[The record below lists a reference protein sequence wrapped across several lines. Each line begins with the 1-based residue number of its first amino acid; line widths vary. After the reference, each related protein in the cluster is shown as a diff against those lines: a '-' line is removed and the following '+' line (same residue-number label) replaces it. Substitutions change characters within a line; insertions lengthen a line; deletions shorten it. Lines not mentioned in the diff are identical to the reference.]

1 MSVKFTKNA
10 TISQILKHPEGK
22 KILAKYHLPCLH
34 CPMAAYEIG
43 RLKVGKVSRT
53 YGINVENLL
62 TELNYSLKNQE

>member
-1 MSVKFTKNA
+1 MPVKFTKNA
-10 TISQILKHPEGK
+10 TISQILKHPGGK

-43 RLKVGKVSRT
+43 GLKIGKVART

-62 TELNYSLKNQE
+62 TELNYSSKNQE